1 MVSLC
6 FIGAPGEIR
15 TPDRLVRSY
24 NYVLQRTVNINLLA
38 DTPVAICSALHNRAE
53 LIPAKVRHG
62 SYIKVQHSD
71 SATLQ

>member
-1 MVSLC
+1 
-6 FIGAPGEIR
+6 
-15 TPDRLVRSY
+15 
-24 NYVLQRTVNINLLA
+24 
-38 DTPVAICSALHNRAE
+38 LHNRAG